1 MSPTASRAAIAITGI
16 VALAVIASLGI
27 FYRQAGFKMTMGEG
41 ERSIVLDFQGN
52 SVNVAEVLDKMLDT
66 DGTDASS
73 RELTEALLANRG
85 YYHVTDPRL
94 INALR
99 DLPADEESAKPFRRL
114 LYELKG
120 PFDKPYTFAGA
131 DDERLLDA
139 LKELDPKTTSGNPL
153 MVNPLVSGLWQMS
166 LNVDAI
172 FRPRPINAALEPLQG
187 VAPGSARACVSSL
200 LDQKQIT
207 IVSGGIMKTA
217 FVRADRLCSAAA
229 TQRPRAARRQV
240 RARSSWR
247 RKTWRTFRARC
258 GLTPMSA
265 TVEVE
270 VMVSPKYLGQLTPA
284 SMIPD
289 Q

>member
-16 VALAVIASLGI
+16 VALALIASLGI

-41 ERSIVLDFQGN
+41 EHSIVLDFQGN
-52 SVNVAEVLDKMLDT
+52 TVNVAEVLDKMLDT
-66 DGTDASS
+66 DGADASS
-73 RELTEALLANRG
+73 KELTEALLANRG
-85 YYHVTDPRL
+85 YYHVSDPRL

-99 DLPADEESAKPFRRL
+99 DLPAGEESAEPFRRL

-139 LKELDPKTTSGNPL
+139 LKELDPKTTGGNPL

-217 FVRADRLCSAAA
+217 FVRADRLCPQAPPSARELLAGKPELVFMA
-229 TQRPRAARRQV
+229 PEDVADISSSLRPDAEVA
-240 RARSSWR
+240 S
-247 RKTWRTFRARC
+247 
-258 GLTPMSA
+258 
-265 TVEVE
+265 VEVE

-284 SMIPD
+284 SMAPD